1 MSNRSIGN
9 STTSPT
15 RAIAVAILAMG
26 GEGGGVLADWI
37 VDVAEHCGFIAQ
49 TTSVPG
55 VAQRT
60 GSTIYY
66 IEMFPEGPAR
76 AAGKDPVLALLP
88 VPGEVDIVLAS
99 ELMEAGRAVQRGLVT
114 QERTTLVASTNRVY
128 SMTEKT
134 AISDGQV
141 DATKLFDSCRT
152 AAKRFVAADFSR
164 LAEEKRSAIS
174 AALLGGLAGTEALP
188 FPRQE
193 FEAAILRS
201 GVGVEASLAAF
212 GAGYDAAQSATQ
224 PVLEKPSKIARKP
237 GPRLQHLVD
246 GILASFPQVSHQVLI
261 SGIERLVDYQDEDYA
276 ATYLSRL
283 EPIRDMD
290 SHLGDQEFR
299 LLNETARCLALS
311 MSYEDAARV
320 ADLKTRR
327 VRFER
332 VRQESRAQSAQ
343 LVQINEFI
351 YPRIEEIADMMPVSI
366 GRWMLANS
374 SARGLADRLLGHGR
388 VVRTTSLSG
397 FLQLYFIAELRR
409 WRRRSLRFHEAQSRI
424 EEWLLRVKE
433 VGQQDYAA
441 AVEVAE
447 FPRVLKGYGE
457 THLNGT
463 RKFRLLMNSLSSVSG
478 RKDTATILRRLI
490 DTALADENGAKLKEA
505 LDAIAQ
511 TEITQPSQFT
521 VPQDIAS
528 QPPVAR

>member
-1 MSNRSIGN
+1 MRPNGN
-9 STTSPT
+9 STISPA

-37 VDVAEHCGFIAQ
+37 VDVAENCGFIAQ

-76 AAGKDPVLALLP
+76 AAGKDPILALMP
-88 VPGEVDIVLAS
+88 VPGQVDIVLAS
-99 ELMEAGRAVQRGLVT
+99 ELMEAGRAVERGLVT

-141 DATKLFDSCRT
+141 DAIQLFDSCRA

-174 AALLGGLAGTEALP
+174 AALLGGLAGTEVLP

-193 FEAAILRS
+193 FEATILRS

-212 GAGYDAAQSATQ
+212 GAGFDAAQSAPQ
-224 PVLEKPSKIARKP
+224 PVLEKPSKIARRP

-246 GILASFPQVSHQVLI
+246 RILESFPPACHQVLI

-276 ATYLSRL
+276 ATYLNRL
-283 EPIRDMD
+283 EPIRDID
-290 SHLGDQEFR
+290 VQPAGQECR
-299 LLNETARCLALS
+299 LLNETARYLALS

-327 VRFER
+327 ARFER

-374 SARGLADRLLGHGR
+374 SARGFADRLLSRGR
-388 VVRTTSLSG
+388 VVQTTSLSG
-397 FLQLYFIAELRR
+397 FLQLYLIAELRR
-409 WRRRSLRFHEAQSRI
+409 SRRRSLRFHEEQSRI

-433 VGQQDYAA
+433 VGQQDYAV
-441 AVEVAE
+441 AVQVAE

-457 THLNGT
+457 THLNGV
-463 RKFRLLMNSLSSVSG
+463 RKFRLLMNSLSSVRG
-478 RKDTATILRRLI
+478 REDSATLLRRLI
-490 DTALADENGAKLKEA
+490 DTALADENGAKLKES

-511 TEITQPSQFT
+511 VEITQPSPST
-521 VPQDIAS
+521 VPQVIAS
-528 QPPVAR
+528 QPPGAR